1 MQESFNGTHFG
12 WIKQAANVAGNF
24 EGFPFVLCFF
34 WAGNTDDPCS
44 MMSAND
50 MCNVLSYV
58 VSHGQEQNFRM
69 QKVISDILYLKSP
82 TQIYLYQLIL

>member
-1 MQESFNGTHFG
+1 MGPILGGSNMQQMLLVISR
-12 WIKQAANVAGNF
+12 
-24 EGFPFVLCFF
+24 GFPFFCVFF